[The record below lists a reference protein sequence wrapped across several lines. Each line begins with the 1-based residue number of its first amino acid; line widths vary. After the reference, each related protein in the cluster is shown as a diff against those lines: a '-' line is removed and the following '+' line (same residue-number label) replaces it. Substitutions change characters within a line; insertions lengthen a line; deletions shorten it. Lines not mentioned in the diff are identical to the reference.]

1 MYTPLFGLGL
11 VLPLNIPTEII
22 VVVNTLK
29 VGYNITMNE
38 GYPPEGYRPEFEPG
52 RFEQFPPE
60 ALISYF
66 QNQFR
71 DGYVKQNSELS
82 TDDSIYNGEFVRSEP
97 VEEAHNITRGSHRI
111 ILKPPHP
118 TDTAGFYCEVYAI
131 FDKRLAE
138 STNDEIPGANA
149 RMFVVRDF
157 NNGRSGPF
165 FLVDEDGAICIDI
178 FEDGIITAS
187 DDDIIPDSIAPL
199 ERAESML
206 KKFKHYNIVAST
218 D

>member
-11 VLPLNIPTEII
+11 VLPLNILTEII

-38 GYPPEGYRPEFEPG
+38 GYP
-52 RFEQFPPE
+52 
-60 ALISYF
+60 
-66 QNQFR
+66 
-71 DGYVKQNSELS
+71 
-82 TDDSIYNGEFVRSEP
+82 
-97 VEEAHNITRGSHRI
+97 
-111 ILKPPHP
+111 

-138 STNDEIPGANA
+138 SVNDEIPGANA

-187 DDDIIPDSIAPL
+187 DDD
-199 ERAESML
+199 
-206 KKFKHYNIVAST
+206 
-218 D
+218 